1 MKILPCGSA
10 RRIRGRM
17 SSVPFLRSPL
27 SSQTSSANANRT
39 AVQGTH
45 EDHQIHRNHKDQSET
60 CLKKVKRKLCSR
72 EEEII
77 KQNTSDIAKVTR
89 NYDNYYQREFNRV
102 APSNQNNLL
111 QNTDFIESLNVANLQ
126 KNLSDHGSK
135 KENQHANQVLSKW
148 M

>member
-1 MKILPCGSA
+1 
-10 RRIRGRM
+10 M

-72 EEEII
+72 EEETI
-77 KQNTSDIAKVTR
+77 KQTNTSDDRIAKVTR
-89 NYDNYYQREFNRV
+89 NYNNYYQREFNRV
-102 APSNQNNLL
+102 GPSNNQNNPP
-111 QNTDFIESLNVANLQ
+111 LNVANLQ
-126 KNLSDHGSK
+126 KNLSDLESK